1 MNGGPFTE
9 GATPSRYSMTIQPV
23 VVSDPDLIRMQLRT
37 MFLLDRRGRLVA
49 GNEPGRPAPPRIFMT
64 TGRGVRVVRVRHDV
78 CERHTRDWLACC
90 HDPSALAAKLT
101 EHAPIEREYR
111 GPAFVLPSLEAA
123 SGIALLGCAGA
134 PPLHPELL
142 ARGWRTSET
151 GPYVGVVR
159 DGHVVA
165 VCYSSR
171 EGPGACEA
179 GVETAIQ
186 YRGRG
191 FASVA
196 VQSWAAAVQQ
206 SGRVALYSTEW
217 ENAASQ
223 RLAARLGAHQY
234 GENWHIT

>member
-1 MNGGPFTE
+1 
-9 GATPSRYSMTIQPV
+9 
-23 VVSDPDLIRMQLRT
+23 
-37 MFLLDRRGRLVA
+37 MFLLDRRGRLLV
-49 GNEPGRPAPPRIFMT
+49 GNEPARPAPPRIFISI
-64 TGRGVRVVRVRHDV
+64 GGGARIVLVRHDV

-90 HDPSALAAKLT
+90 DDPAALAAKLR
-101 EHAPIEREYR
+101 EHAIIEREYR
-111 GPAFVLPSLEAA
+111 GPAYVLPSLEPAA
-123 SGIALLGCAGA
+123 GAVLLGGPDT

-151 GPYVGVVR
+151 GPYVGVVW
-159 DGHVVA
+159 DGLVVA
-165 VCYSSR
+165 VCSSSR
-171 EGPGACEA
+171 EGSGACEA

-186 YRGRG
+186 YRGLG
-191 FASVA
+191 LGSLA

-217 ENAASQ
+217 ENLASQ

>member
-1 MNGGPFTE
+1 
-9 GATPSRYSMTIQPV
+9 
-23 VVSDPDLIRMQLRT
+23 MQLRT
-37 MFLLDRRGRLVA
+37 MFLLDRRGRLLA
-49 GNEPGRPAPPRIFMT
+49 GNEPARPAPPRIFVT

-90 HDPSALAAKLT
+90 DDPAALAAKLS

-111 GPAFVLPSLEAA
+111 GPAYVLPSLEPAR
-123 SGIALLGCAGA
+123 GTVFLGGSGA
-134 PPLHPELL
+134 PPLHPALL

-171 EGPGACEA
+171 EGSGACGA

-186 YRGRG
+186 YRGLG
-191 FASVA
+191 LASLA

-217 ENAASQ
+217 ENLASQ
-223 RLAARLGAHQY
+223 RLAARLDARQY